1 MIVDRWADNRNIR
14 LHYLDTETDLTD
26 MPLVCIPGLSSNAES
41 FHSTIEALAPR
52 RGLSVSLRGR
62 GKSDVPEVGYRFED
76 HVEDV
81 AAIVDYAG
89 LKRTC
94 LLGHSIGVNYAI
106 GYALNYPNRVSGLII
121 GGYPAE
127 YPTFTADWALRVMM
141 KYPDEMP
148 MKAVLGIQYES
159 KEVSLWERLSE
170 LTCPILVLRG
180 AKSSSL
186 LKQETAE
193 KYIQYAPQTQIVV
206 FEDSGHRLWRPN
218 FERFI
223 NTIKT
228 FLDECGK

>member
-1 MIVDRWADNRNIR
+1 MIVDGWANNRGIR
-14 LHYLDTETDLTD
+14 LHYLDTVTDAAE
-26 MPLVCIPGLSSNAES
+26 MPLVCIPGLSSNADS
-41 FHSTIEALAPR
+41 FRSTVEALAPKR
-52 RGLSVSLRGR
+52 TLSVSLRGR
-62 GKSDVPEVGYRFED
+62 GQSDVPEVGYRFED

-81 AAIVDYAG
+81 AAIVEQAG

-94 LLGHSIGVNYAI
+94 LLGHSIGVNYAL
-106 GYALNYPNRVSGLII
+106 GYALNYPNRVAGLII

-127 YPTFTADWALRVMM
+127 YPTFTADWSLRVMM

-180 AKSSSL
+180 GKSSSL
-186 LKQETAE
+186 LKEEAAE
-193 KYIQYAPQTQIVV
+193 RYKEYAPQTQVVV
-206 FEDSGHRLWRPN
+206 FEDSGHRLWRPD

-223 NTIKT
+223 NTIKD
-228 FLDECGK
+228 FVDSCEK